1 MTMVRSWDRSD
12 GRTHAAT
19 VTVNGN
25 YFIWCEREEDTPLAW
40 KEMPVGYVLTCFYC
54 IVNT

>member
-1 MTMVRSWDRSD
+1 MVRSWDRSD